1 MNYLRPDLLDRLAAA
16 QALGTLSPRAAQR
29 LEAVLRDS
37 HEARAA
43 VTAWQERLNQLAVS
57 VPAMQPR
64 PAVWQGIQKRIAP
77 TPQRRRQPW
86 WWPALGTA
94 FGVVM
99 AVGVVRQQPE
109 WVGITPTSTETVAP
123 AYVGILTNA
132 ANEPVV
138 LASSLRQGRVLTL
151 KMLKPVTP
159 PQGQVARLWALP
171 SDGRPPFAIGLV
183 PAGNKARIELG
194 DTSEALFAK
203 VGRLAVSFE
212 SAGGGALPGG
222 PFVLSG
228 HCVKVWEPAPPP
240 SRPAGS

>member
-16 QALGTLSPRAAQR
+16 HALGTLSPRAAR
-29 LEAVLRDS
+29 RFEAVLRNS

-43 VTAWQERLNQLAVS
+43 VTAWQEHLNRLAVS
-57 VPAMQPR
+57 VPAVQPR
-64 PAVWQGIQKRIAP
+64 PEVWHAIRQRIAP
-77 TPQRRRQPW
+77 APQRRRQSW
-86 WWPALGTA
+86 WWPVLGTA

-99 AVGVVRQQPE
+99 TVGLVRQQPE

-159 PQGQVARLWALP
+159 PAGQVARLWALP
-171 SDGRPPFAIGLV
+171 ADGSPPFALGLV
-183 PAGNKARIELG
+183 PTGNKARLALS

-212 SAGGGALPGG
+212 PAAGGSQPGG

-228 HCVKVWEPAPPP
+228 HCVKVWEPAAPPAK
-240 SRPAGS
+240 PAGS

>member
-1 MNYLRPDLLDRLAAA
+1 MNYLRPELLDRLAAA
-16 QALGTLSPRAAQR
+16 HALRTLSPRAAR
-29 LEAVLRDS
+29 RFEAVLRGS

-43 VTAWQERLNQLAVS
+43 VTAWQERLSQLAVS
-57 VPAMQPR
+57 VPPVQPS
-64 PAVWQGIQKRIAP
+64 PVVWQAIQQRIAP
-77 TPQRRRQPW
+77 APQRRRQPW
-86 WWPALGTA
+86 WWPLLGTA

-99 AVGVVRQQPE
+99 AVGVVREQPE
-109 WVGITPTSTETVAP
+109 WVGITPASTEAVAP

-138 LASSLRQGRVLTL
+138 LASSLRHGKVLTL

-159 PQGQVARLWALP
+159 PEGQVARLWAIP
-171 SDGRPPFAIGLV
+171 SDGRAPFALGLV
-183 PAGNKARIELG
+183 PSGNKARLALS

-212 SAGGGALPGG
+212 PAGGGEQPGG

-228 HCVKVWEPAPPP
+228 HCVKVWEPLPPAPA
-240 SRPAGS
+240 PAGS

>member
-1 MNYLRPDLLDRLAAA
+1 MNYLRPDLLDKLAAA
-16 QALGTLSPRAAQR
+16 QALGTLSPRAAR
-29 LEAVLRDS
+29 RFEAVLRGS

-43 VTAWQERLNQLAVS
+43 VTAWQERLNQLTVS
-57 VPAMQPR
+57 VPAVQPR
-64 PAVWQGIQKRIAP
+64 PAIWQAIQQRIAP
-77 TPQRRRQPW
+77 VPQRRRQPW
-86 WWPALGTA
+86 WWPVLGAA

-109 WVGITPTSTETVAP
+109 WIGITPESTETLAP
-123 AYVGILTNA
+123 AYVGILTND

-138 LASSLRQGRVLTL
+138 LASSLRNGRVLMV

-171 SDGRPPFAIGLV
+171 SDGRPPFALGLV
-183 PAGNKARIELG
+183 PAGNKARLALS

-203 VGRLAVSFE
+203 VSRLAVSFE
-212 SAGGGALPGG
+212 PPGGGDQPGG

-228 HCVKVWEPAPPP
+228 HCVKVWEPLPPA